1 VETATR
7 FLAGFLLG
15 SLIGAS
21 TALLLAPKSGE
32 ELRGQIRDEA
42 TRIQDEVK
50 EAAADRRT
58 ELEQQLTALRAPRKT
73 DKI

>member
-1 VETATR
+1 METATR
-7 FLAGFLLG
+7 FLVGFLLG

-50 EAAADRRT
+50 KAAVDRRT

-73 DKI
+73 EQI

>member
-1 VETATR
+1 METATR
-7 FLAGFLLG
+7 FFAGFLLG

-21 TALLLAPKSGE
+21 SALLLAPKSGE

-42 TRIQDEVK
+42 TRIQDEGK
-50 EAAADRRT
+50 KAAADRRT

-73 DKI
+73 DQI

>member
-1 VETATR
+1 METASR

-32 ELRGQIRDEA
+32 ELRGQISDEA
-42 TRIQDEVK
+42 TRIKDEVK
-50 EAAADRRT
+50 KAASDRRT
-58 ELEQQLTALRAPRKT
+58 ELEQQLTALRAPSKT
-73 DKI
+73 DQI

>member
-1 VETATR
+1 METASR

-32 ELRGQIRDEA
+32 ELRGQINDEA

-50 EAAADRRT
+50 KAASDRRT
-58 ELEQQLTALRAPRKT
+58 ELKQQLTALRAPSKT
-73 DKI
+73 DQI

>member
-1 VETATR
+1 METASR

-32 ELRGQIRDEA
+32 ELRGQISDEA

-50 EAAADRRT
+50 KAASDRRT

-73 DKI
+73 DQI

>member
-1 VETATR
+1 METATG

-21 TALLLAPKSGE
+21 SALLLAPKSGE
-32 ELRGQIRDEA
+32 ELRGQIRDEV

-50 EAAADRRT
+50 NAAVDRRAD
-58 ELEQQLTALRAPRKT
+58 LEQQLTALRAPRKT
-73 DKI
+73 DQI

>member
-1 VETATR
+1 METASR

-21 TALLLAPKSGE
+21 TALLFAPKSGE
-32 ELRGQIRDEA
+32 ELRGQISDEA

-50 EAAADRRT
+50 KAASDRRT
-58 ELEQQLTALRAPRKT
+58 ELEQQLTALRAPSKT
-73 DKI
+73 DQI

>member
-1 VETATR
+1 METATR
-7 FLAGFLLG
+7 FFTGFLLG
-15 SLIGAS
+15 SLIGVS

-42 TRIQDEVK
+42 NRIQDEVK
-50 EAAADRRT
+50 NAALDRRA

-73 DKI
+73 DQI

>member
-1 VETATR
+1 MDTATR

-15 SLIGAS
+15 SLIGVS

-32 ELRGQIRDEA
+32 ELRGQIRDET

-50 EAAADRRT
+50 KAAADRRAD
-58 ELEQQLTALRAPRKT
+58 LEQQLTALRAPRKT
-73 DKI
+73 DQF

>member
-1 VETATR
+1 METATR
-7 FLAGFLLG
+7 FFAGFLLG
-15 SLIGAS
+15 SLIGVS

-50 EAAADRRT
+50 NAALDKRA

-73 DKI
+73 DQI